1 MTKKLQLTKRGKIV
15 LLIAYALGA
24 LLALIL
30 LVWVS
35 SNVWWTGSGYC
46 FGSASKCLGG
56 GL

>member
-1 MTKKLQLTKRGKIV
+1 VKLTKRGKRV

-30 LVWVS
+30 IIWVS
-35 SNVWWTGSGYC
+35 SNVWWDGSGYC